1 MEFPFPPYYVLHI
14 SGEELGFF
22 NSIAGLL
29 IYNFPPTN
37 VSVQLL
43 TLQSFPRTINLPDSS
58 IRCLAYTP
66 PTVLCAS
73 HTVYAIPF
81 ANPGMAPPATF
92 TANTSTIHSLFA
104 SADNTL
110 FLSGADSD
118 RFINVFSV
126 AEQKSIGALVAESDV
141 KTIALHSDAV
151 LIAVTIDGIV
161 EVFRAP
167 FEPAPTDSAAVPRKR
182 KTVTRKGDA
191 KVKIVRP
198 GSTERVNI
206 ADASLQGEDLVVAW
220 AENGINMQFEKI
232 RWSSPEDGSLVLNG
246 LVEITRSKV
255 TGIGG
260 GSGAA
265 MNGAKDMGKVSVD
278 QSKAVVIGG
287 VDTQDVGMTD
297 ASDISD
303 EEEEQ
308 INDASDDDE
317 DDEKEPEEP
326 SFAEKFQALE
336 VSSAAKTVAST
347 ALTITSSA
355 LAKKEIQPPSAGSL
369 TTVLT
374 QALKTDDTALL
385 ESCLHTT
392 DSSSILAT
400 VRRLNST
407 MAVSLLERL
416 AERIARRPGRA
427 GSLGVWVR
435 WTLVAHGGYLVSLPD
450 LMRTLSG
457 LYSTLNTRAG
467 ALPRLLALQGRLDML
482 HAQVDLRK
490 ALRNSAEGSLDSDGA
505 GDKGVLYV
513 EGQERD
519 SSSDD
524 ESDDEPEEVGM
535 QGLQI
540 EDASFIKGGAG
551 DDTEDEDMD
560 KGAEGS
566 SEEEE
571 EEEED
576 EDEDEDQDD
585 EEEEEEGVNGFLD
598 IEASE
603 ASGEEEEDEVDYDD
617 VDVEILDTDE
627 EENVGSKSKSKLP
640 QGRSRR

>member
-1 MEFPFPPYYVLHI
+1 
-14 SGEELGFF
+14 
-22 NSIAGLL
+22 
-29 IYNFPPTN
+29 
-37 VSVQLL
+37 
-43 TLQSFPRTINLPDSS
+43 
-58 IRCLAYTP
+58 
-66 PTVLCAS
+66 
-73 HTVYAIPF
+73 
-81 ANPGMAPPATF
+81 MAPPATF
-92 TANTSTIHSLFA
+92 SANTSAIHALFA
-104 SADNTL
+104 STDNTQ
-110 FLSGADSD
+110 FLSAADSD

-126 AEQKSIGALVAESDV
+126 ASQKSTGALVAESDV
-141 KTIALHSDAV
+141 TTIALGSDAV
-151 LIAVTIDGIV
+151 LVAVTVDGVV
-161 EVFRAP
+161 EVFRTP
-167 FEPAPTDSAAVPRKR
+167 FESAPADPAAATRKH

-191 KVKIVRP
+191 KIKIVRP
-198 GSTERVNI
+198 SSTERVSI
-206 ADASLQGEDLVVAW
+206 ADASLQDDDLVVAW
-220 AENGINMQFEKI
+220 AESGVNMQFEKI
-232 RWSSPEDGSLVLNG
+232 RWSSPEDGSLVLSG
-246 LVEITRSKV
+246 LVELTRSKPA
-255 TGIGG
+255 GIGG
-260 GSGAA
+260 GSGMV
-265 MNGAKDMGKVSVD
+265 MNGAKDMGKVSID
-278 QSKAVVIGG
+278 QSRTVVIGG
-287 VDTQDVGMTD
+287 VDTQDVGMAD
-297 ASDISD
+297 ASDVDDD
-303 EEEEQ
+303 EEEQ
-308 INDASDDDE
+308 ASDASDGEDE
-317 DDEKEPEEP
+317 EDEKEPEEP

-336 VSSAAKTVAST
+336 VSSAAKTATST
-347 ALTITSSA
+347 ALTTISPA
-355 LAKKEIQPPSAGSL
+355 LAKKDIQPPSAGSL

-374 QALKTDDTALL
+374 QALKTNDTTLL

-407 MAVSLLERL
+407 MAVSLLESL

-490 ALRNSAEGSLDSDGA
+490 ALRNSAEGSLGGDGA

-513 EGQERD
+513 EGQEQD

-524 ESDDEPEEVGM
+524 GSDEEPEEVGM

-551 DDTEDEDMD
+551 DDTEDEDVD
-560 KGAEGS
+560 NGAEGS
-566 SEEEE
+566 SEGEEQD
-571 EEEED
+571 ED
-576 EDEDEDQDD
+576 EDEDEDEDD
-585 EEEEEEGVNGFLD
+585 SEEEVNGFLD

-603 ASGEEEEDEVDYDD
+603 ASGEEGEEEDEVDYDD

-627 EENVGSKSKSKLP
+627 EEERAGPKSKSKLL

>member
-1 MEFPFPPYYVLHI
+1 M
-14 SGEELGFF
+14 
-22 NSIAGLL
+22 
-29 IYNFPPTN
+29 
-37 VSVQLL
+37 
-43 TLQSFPRTINLPDSS
+43 
-58 IRCLAYTP
+58 
-66 PTVLCAS
+66 
-73 HTVYAIPF
+73 
-81 ANPGMAPPATF
+81 
-92 TANTSTIHSLFA
+92 
-104 SADNTL
+104 
-110 FLSGADSD
+110 
-118 RFINVFSV
+118 FSV

-246 LVEITRSKV
+246 LVELTRSKV

-287 VDTQDVGMTD
+287 VDTQDVGMAD

-308 INDASDDDE
+308 IDDASDDDE

-566 SEEEE
+566 SEEEDE

-576 EDEDEDQDD
+576 EDEDQED
-585 EEEEEEGVNGFLD
+585 EEEEEGVNGFLD

-627 EENVGSKSKSKLP
+627 EENVSSKSKSKLP

>member
-1 MEFPFPPYYVLHI
+1 M
-14 SGEELGFF
+14 
-22 NSIAGLL
+22 
-29 IYNFPPTN
+29 N
-37 VSVQLL
+37 VSVQQL
-43 TLQSFPRTINLPDSS
+43 TVQSFPRTINLPDPS
-58 IRCLAYTP
+58 IRCLSYTP

-92 TANTSTIHSLFA
+92 TANTSAIHSLFA

-110 FLSGADSD
+110 FLSAADSD

-126 AEQKSIGALVAESDV
+126 AEEKSIGALVAESDV
-141 KTIALHSDAV
+141 KTIALHSDAL
-151 LIAVTIDGIV
+151 LIAVTTDGAV
-161 EVFRAP
+161 EVFQAP
-167 FEPAPTDSAAVPRKR
+167 FEPATTDAAAASRRR

-191 KVKIVRP
+191 RVKIVRP
-198 GSTERVNI
+198 DSTEQVSI
-206 ADASLQGEDLVVAW
+206 ADASLQGDDLVVAW
-220 AENGINMQFEKI
+220 AESGVNMQFEKI
-232 RWSSPEDGSLVLNG
+232 RWSSPEDGSLALSG
-246 LVEITRSKV
+246 LVELTRSKAA
-255 TGIGG
+255 GIGSA
-260 GSGAA
+260 SGAVI
-265 MNGAKDMGKVSVD
+265 NGAKDMGKISVD
-278 QSKAVVIGG
+278 QSRAVVIGG
-287 VDTQDVGMTD
+287 VDTQDVGMVD
-297 ASDISD
+297 ASDVSED
-303 EEEEQ
+303 EEEQ
-308 INDASDDDE
+308 IDDASDDDDEEEEEEE
-317 DDEKEPEEP
+317 DDEKEHEEP
-326 SFAEKFQALE
+326 SFSEKFQALE
-336 VSSAAKTVAST
+336 VSSAAKTITSI
-347 ALTITSSA
+347 ALTTTTTSSSSA
-355 LAKKEIQPPSAGSL
+355 LTKKEIQPPSAGSL

-374 QALKTDDTALL
+374 QALKTNDTALL

-490 ALRNSAEGSLDSDGA
+490 ALRNSAEGGLGGDAA

-519 SSSDD
+519 SSSED
-524 ESDDEPEEVGM
+524 ESDEEPEEVGM

-540 EDASFIKGGAG
+540 EDASFIKGGGRAAG

-560 KGAEGS
+560 NGVEGS
-566 SEEEE
+566 SGEEEE

-576 EDEDEDQDD
+576 EDDEDG
-585 EEEEEEGVNGFLD
+585 EEEEEEEVNGFLD

-617 VDVEILDTDE
+617 VDVQILDTDE
-627 EENVGSKSKSKLP
+627 EEEIAGSKPKSKLL

>member
-1 MEFPFPPYYVLHI
+1 M
-14 SGEELGFF
+14 
-22 NSIAGLL
+22 
-29 IYNFPPTN
+29 
-37 VSVQLL
+37 
-43 TLQSFPRTINLPDSS
+43 
-58 IRCLAYTP
+58 
-66 PTVLCAS
+66 
-73 HTVYAIPF
+73 YAIPF

-92 TANTSTIHSLFA
+92 TANTSAIHSLFA

-126 AEQKSIGALVAESDV
+126 AEEKSIGALVAESDV

-151 LIAVTIDGIV
+151 LIAVTTDGVV

-167 FEPAPTDSAAVPRKR
+167 FEPAPTDSAAASRKR

-191 KVKIVRP
+191 RVKIVRP
-198 GSTERVNI
+198 DSTEKVSI

-220 AENGINMQFEKI
+220 AESGVNMQFEKI
-232 RWSSPEDGSLVLNG
+232 RWSSPEDGSLALSG
-246 LVEITRSKV
+246 LVELTRSKAA
-255 TGIGG
+255 GIGSV
-260 GSGAA
+260 SGAVI
-265 MNGAKDMGKVSVD
+265 NGAKDMGKISVD
-278 QSKAVVIGG
+278 QSRAVVIGG
-287 VDTQDVGMTD
+287 VDTQDVGMAD
-297 ASDISD
+297 ASDVSE

-308 INDASDDDE
+308 IDDVSDEDDE
-317 DDEKEPEEP
+317 DDDEKEHEEP

-336 VSSAAKTVAST
+336 VSSAAKTITSV
-347 ALTITSSA
+347 ALTTTTTSSA

-374 QALKTDDTALL
+374 QALKTNDTALL

-490 ALRNSAEGSLDSDGA
+490 ALRNSAEGGLGGDSA

-524 ESDDEPEEVGM
+524 ESDEEPEEVGM

-540 EDASFIKGGAG
+540 EDASFIKGGAAAG

-560 KGAEGS
+560 NGVEGS
-566 SEEEE
+566 SED

-576 EDEDEDQDD
+576 DEDDDQDDD
-585 EEEEEEGVNGFLD
+585 EEEVNGFLD

-603 ASGEEEEDEVDYDD
+603 ASVEEEEDEVDYDD

-627 EENVGSKSKSKLP
+627 EEEIAGSKSKSKLL